1 MKFVFQGA
9 DSFTTNV
16 EELRDNGVTRFDI
29 SIEFGKTC
37 IPKPV
42 TIVFYTPMIDTDAIW
57 SPMGTNFDIAPNW
70 RPHACES
77 RLTGKMPLISLVA
90 ADGQNRITAS
100 LSDVKNNICFS
111 AGVVEESCD
120 TEWKIALFRTP
131 SAPCSRYDLTL
142 WMDDRQLPLYETVRA
157 AVSRWERAY
166 IPGFVPE
173 DAYEPLYSTWYNFH
187 QKISPDALLEEL
199 KAAKELGFRTV
210 IVDDGWQCTDNNRGY
225 MFTGDW
231 QPQPEKIGDM
241 RCFADACH
249 ALGLKV
255 MFWYSVPYIGSGSQN
270 YSRFTGKYLRIAND
284 GEFGVLDPRYPEV
297 RDFLVTLYRDAMQT
311 YALDGLKLDFID
323 EFYFGADITL
333 PSDDMDIPVL
343 EDAVFRLMCD
353 IHDAVIAVKP
363 DALIEFRQTYVGPV
377 VRAFGNML
385 RVNDCPYSANT
396 NTRGVAEL
404 RMTSGK
410 TAVHTDMIMWH
421 PSAPKEDVSR
431 QLLAAM
437 FAVPQISVLLN
448 TLPPDHLQVL
458 QHFLNYYKE
467 NLSVL
472 KGGAFSCD
480 VPYRCNVMRVTQDQK
495 QIAVVYHGNA
505 FTVTSLQTDVFFCIG
520 GNQLFDFTA
529 LGNKEI
535 TIRVTNCCGD
545 VVSENKASGLAKIT
559 VPTGGL
565 AEIRTV
571 Q

>member
-363 DALIEFRQTYVGPV
+363 DALIEFRQTYVGPA

>member
-57 SPMGTNFDIAPNW
+57 SPMRTNFDIAPNW

-173 DAYEPLYSTWYNFH
+173 DSYEPLYSTWYNFH

>member
-9 DSFTTNV
+9 DSFTMKV
-16 EELRDNGVTRFDI
+16 EERKDNGVNRFDI
-29 SIEFGKTC
+29 SIEFGKEC
-37 IPKPV
+37 IPTPV
-42 TIVFYTPMIDTDAIW
+42 TIIFYTPMIDTDAIW
-57 SPMGTNFDIAPNW
+57 SPMGTNFDVAPNW

-90 ADGQNRITAS
+90 ADGQNRITAA

-120 TEWKIALFRTP
+120 TEWKITLFRTP

-157 AVSRWERAY
+157 AVSRWERTY

-210 IVDDGWQCTDNNRGY
+210 IVDDGWQCNDNNRGY
-225 MFTGDW
+225 IFTGDW
-231 QPQPEKIGDM
+231 QPQPEKIGDI
-241 RCFADACH
+241 RRFADACH

-270 YSRFTGKYLRIAND
+270 YSRFTGKYLRITNH
-284 GEFGVLDPRYPEV
+284 GEFGILDPRYPEV

-323 EFYFGADITL
+323 EFYFGSDTAFPT
-333 PSDDMDIPVL
+333 DDMDIPVL
-343 EDAVFRLMCD
+343 EDAMFRLMCD
-353 IHDAVIAVKP
+353 IHDTVIAVKP
-363 DALIEFRQTYVGPV
+363 DALIEFRQTYVGPA

-421 PSAPKEDVSR
+421 PNTPKEDVSR

-437 FAVPQISVLLN
+437 FAVPQISVLLKS
-448 TLPPDHLQVL
+448 LSAEHLRVVQR
-458 QHFLNYYKE
+458 FLNYYRE
-467 NLSVL
+467 NLPIL
-472 KGGAFSCD
+472 KEGTFSCD
-480 VPYRCNVMRVTQDQK
+480 VPYRCNVMSVTQSNR
-495 QIAVVYHGNA
+495 QIAVVYHGDA
-505 FTVTSLQTDVFFCIG
+505 FHVTLPRTDVFFCVG
-520 GNQLFDFTA
+520 GDKLFDFTA
-529 LGNKEI
+529 LPNKTI
-535 TIRVTNCCGD
+535 TIRISNCCGD
-545 VVSENKASGLAKIT
+545 VVSEKQASGLTKAV
-559 VPTGGL
+559 VPSGGMV
-565 AEIRTV
+565 EIRAE

>member
-9 DSFTTNV
+9 DSFTTKV
-16 EELRDNGVTRFDI
+16 EESKDNGANRFDI

-37 IPKPV
+37 IPTPV

-57 SPMGTNFDIAPNW
+57 SPMGTNFDIVPNW

-120 TEWKIALFRTP
+120 TEWKITLFRTP

-142 WMDDRQLPLYETVRA
+142 WMDDRQLPLYETVRP

-225 MFTGDW
+225 IFTGDW
-231 QPQPEKIGDM
+231 QPQPEKIGDV
-241 RCFADACH
+241 RRFADACH

-255 MFWYSVPYIGSGSQN
+255 MFWYSVPFVGSGSQN

-323 EFYFGADITL
+323 EFYFGANITL
-333 PSDDMDIPVL
+333 PTDDMDIPVL

-363 DALIEFRQTYVGPV
+363 DALIEFRQTYVGPA

-421 PSAPKEDVSR
+421 PDTPKEDVSR

-535 TIRVTNCCGD
+535 AIRVTNCCGD

>member
-29 SIEFGKTC
+29 SIEFGKAC

-70 RPHACES
+70 RPHTCES

-210 IVDDGWQCTDNNRGY
+210 IVDDGWQCADNNRGY
-225 MFTGDW
+225 IFTGDW
-231 QPQPEKIGDM
+231 QPQPEKIGDV
-241 RCFADACH
+241 RRFADACH

-255 MFWYSVPYIGSGSQN
+255 MFWYSVPFVGSGSQN

-353 IHDAVIAVKP
+353 IHDAVIGVKP
-363 DALIEFRQTYVGPV
+363 DALIEFRQTYVGPA

-421 PSAPKEDVSR
+421 PSAPKADVSR

-472 KGGAFSCD
+472 KGGTFSCD

-535 TIRVTNCCGD
+535 AIRVTNCCGD

>member
-57 SPMGTNFDIAPNW
+57 SPMRTNFDIAPNW

-199 KAAKELGFRTV
+199 KAAKDLGFRTV

>member
-9 DSFTTNV
+9 DSFSSNV
-16 EELRDNGVTRFDI
+16 EELRENGVTRFDI
-29 SIEFGKTC
+29 SIEFGKAC
-37 IPKPV
+37 IPTPV

-57 SPMGTNFDIAPNW
+57 SPMGTNFDIVPNW

-120 TEWKIALFRTP
+120 TEWKITLFRTP

-225 MFTGDW
+225 IFTGDW
-231 QPQPEKIGDM
+231 QPQPEKIGDV
-241 RCFADACH
+241 RRFADACH

-255 MFWYSVPYIGSGSQN
+255 MFWYSVPFVGSGSQN

-333 PSDDMDIPVL
+333 PTDDMDIPVL

-353 IHDAVIAVKP
+353 IHDAVIGVKP
-363 DALIEFRQTYVGPV
+363 DALIEFRQTYVGPA

-458 QHFLNYYKE
+458 QHFINYYKE

-535 TIRVTNCCGD
+535 AIRVTNCCGD

>member
-29 SIEFGKTC
+29 SIEFGKAC
-37 IPKPV
+37 IPTPV

-57 SPMGTNFDIAPNW
+57 SPMGTNFDVVPNW

-90 ADGQNRITAS
+90 ADGQNLITAA

-120 TEWKIALFRTP
+120 TEWKITLFRTP

-157 AVSRWERAY
+157 AVSRWERTY

-225 MFTGDW
+225 IFTGDW
-231 QPQPEKIGDM
+231 QPQPEKIGDV

-255 MFWYSVPYIGSGSQN
+255 MFWYSVPFVGSGSQN

-333 PSDDMDIPVL
+333 PTDDMDIPVL

-363 DALIEFRQTYVGPV
+363 DALIEFRQTYVGPA

-421 PSAPKEDVSR
+421 PSTPKEDVSR

-437 FAVPQISVLLN
+437 FP
-448 TLPPDHLQVL
+448 
-458 QHFLNYYKE
+458 
-467 NLSVL
+467 
-472 KGGAFSCD
+472 
-480 VPYRCNVMRVTQDQK
+480 
-495 QIAVVYHGNA
+495 
-505 FTVTSLQTDVFFCIG
+505 
-520 GNQLFDFTA
+520 
-529 LGNKEI
+529 
-535 TIRVTNCCGD
+535 
-545 VVSENKASGLAKIT
+545 GL
-559 VPTGGL
+559 
-565 AEIRTV
+565 
-571 Q
+571 

>member
-1 MKFVFQGA
+1 
-9 DSFTTNV
+9 
-16 EELRDNGVTRFDI
+16 
-29 SIEFGKTC
+29 
-37 IPKPV
+37 
-42 TIVFYTPMIDTDAIW
+42 
-57 SPMGTNFDIAPNW
+57 
-70 RPHACES
+70 
-77 RLTGKMPLISLVA
+77 
-90 ADGQNRITAS
+90 
-100 LSDVKNNICFS
+100 
-111 AGVVEESCD
+111 
-120 TEWKIALFRTP
+120 
-131 SAPCSRYDLTL
+131 
-142 WMDDRQLPLYETVRA
+142 
-157 AVSRWERAY
+157 
-166 IPGFVPE
+166 
-173 DAYEPLYSTWYNFH
+173 
-187 QKISPDALLEEL
+187 
-199 KAAKELGFRTV
+199 
-210 IVDDGWQCTDNNRGY
+210 
-225 MFTGDW
+225 
-231 QPQPEKIGDM
+231 
-241 RCFADACH
+241 
-249 ALGLKV
+249 
-255 MFWYSVPYIGSGSQN
+255 MFWYSVPFVGSGSQN

-333 PSDDMDIPVL
+333 PTDDMDIPVL

-363 DALIEFRQTYVGPV
+363 DALIEFRQTYVGPA

-421 PSAPKEDVSR
+421 PSTPKEDVSR

-448 TLPPDHLQVL
+448 TLPPDHLRVL
-458 QHFLNYYKE
+458 QRFLNYYKE

>member
-9 DSFTTNV
+9 DSFTTKV
-16 EELRDNGVTRFDI
+16 EESKDNGANRFDI

-37 IPKPV
+37 IPTPV

-57 SPMGTNFDIAPNW
+57 SPMRTSFDIAPNW

-120 TEWKIALFRTP
+120 TEWKITLFRTP

-225 MFTGDW
+225 IFTGDW
-231 QPQPEKIGDM
+231 QPQPEKIGDV
-241 RCFADACH
+241 RRFADACH

-255 MFWYSVPYIGSGSQN
+255 MFWYSVPFVGSGSQN
-270 YSRFTGKYLRIAND
+270 YSRFTGKYLRISND

-333 PSDDMDIPVL
+333 PTDDMDIPVL

-353 IHDAVIAVKP
+353 IHDAVIGVKP
-363 DALIEFRQTYVGPV
+363 DALIEFRQTYVGPA

-472 KGGAFSCD
+472 KGGTFSCD

-545 VVSENKASGLAKIT
+545 VVSEDKASGLAKIT
-559 VPTGGL
+559 IPTGGL